1 MNKLKR
7 LRYFHYL
14 VVGKNLKQVMKE
26 NRNLNRCIN
35 PLGRLSKNA
44 LPF

>member
-7 LRYFHYL
+7 LHYFYYL
-14 VVGKNLKQVMKE
+14 VVGKNLKQVRKE
-26 NRNLNRCIN
+26 NKIFDRHIN